1 MYCFGELFIQRNRK
15 EMEWLESLAVP
26 STHFRQSSFSY
37 SEYWVSKVA
46 VLLVVSMSCSM
57 KLTFRS
63 LHNQQQRFSQV
74 SYSFFPKYSTLGQC
88 DFFLS
93 LVDSYRMQINVE
105 WLPKMKIPFYYSQ
118 LIGSTSMTFPYESDV
133 SQLVSIF
140 ERDLFVIFGRIERDI
155 DRKMPSFLD
164 TKLFLYLNSY
174 RWKQYSLGSLLIHSY
189 KTLFSFLPIWWL
201 LSFTTFIIIFFSFQ
215 IPFQWKTLYY
225 QLKPICSSLPQHVL
239 DLFSIFH
246 LFLTYVIWL
255 IRNPCLSHPE
265 FRYTLIMCFM

>member
-1 MYCFGELFIQRNRK
+1 MIGIVSSSIYTF
-15 EMEWLESLAVP
+15 SAVEFFLLRILSVQSGSVARRLYVMLHEANLP
-26 STHFRQSSFSY
+26 ITLQPAAEILTSVRQ
-37 SEYWVSKVA
+37 
-46 VLLVVSMSCSM
+46 L
-57 KLTFRS
+57 
-63 LHNQQQRFSQV
+63 

-189 KTLFSFLPIWWL
+189 KTLFSFLPI
-201 LSFTTFIIIFFSFQ
+201 
-215 IPFQWKTLYY
+215 
-225 QLKPICSSLPQHVL
+225 
-239 DLFSIFH
+239 
-246 LFLTYVIWL
+246 
-255 IRNPCLSHPE
+255 
-265 FRYTLIMCFM
+265 